1 VKHEKWTEKKVPEW
15 SEQLKYNPVP
25 SLLNSKNTIISYFA
39 ECDFLDDRREPVEKL
54 WELPEAKKLLAK
66 QQKDG
71 SWKYPTAKLEIRSQE
86 NYDLIETFRIL
97 GILVEQYGFTREHP
111 ALKNAAEFMFKFQT
125 EEGDLRGIIGN
136 QYMPYYTA
144 AIMELLIKAG
154 YDKDTRIEAGFH
166 WLLNMRQNDGGWA
179 IPFRTLQGK
188 NSLTLMQAI
197 KKPEPVMPDR
207 SKPFSHL
214 VTGVVLRAFAVHPEY
229 RNNLQAIR
237 AGGLLKSR
245 FFQPD
250 KYPDR
255 KASSFWTGFSHPF
268 WFTDLLSS
276 LDSLSQL
283 GFSRE
288 DKDIRKA
295 LDWFVERQERNG
307 LWNLRML
314 RTKDRDLPLWL
325 ALAISRVFQR
335 FR

>member
-1 VKHEKWTEKKVPEW
+1 
-15 SEQLKYNPVP
+15 
-25 SLLNSKNTIISYFA
+25 
-39 ECDFLDDRREPVEKL
+39 
-54 WELPEAKKLLAK
+54 
-66 QQKDG
+66 
-71 SWKYPTAKLEIRSQE
+71 
-86 NYDLIETFRIL
+86 
-97 GILVEQYGFTREHP
+97 
-111 ALKNAAEFMFKFQT
+111 
-125 EEGDLRGIIGN
+125 
-136 QYMPYYTA
+136 
-144 AIMELLIKAG
+144 ME
-154 YDKDTRIEAGFH
+154 
-166 WLLNMRQNDGGWA
+166 
-179 IPFRTLQGK
+179 
-188 NSLTLMQAI
+188 AI

-214 VTGVVLRAFAVHPEY
+214 VTGVVLRAFAAHPEH
-229 RNNLQAIR
+229 RNNLHAIR

-307 LWNLRML
+307 LWNLRIL